1 MRSSALSEVAA
12 IPVGSDVAMSP
23 SSYVTA
29 ETLKEGDPA
38 ERKAVH
44 LSSADGVGHVFGPG
58 DSFTLTKGW
67 RGDYRV
73 TEPLVEQFAIY
84 VP

>member
-1 MRSSALSEVAA
+1 LPEVSA

-23 SSYVTA
+23 SGYVSA

-38 ERKAVH
+38 EREAI
-44 LSSADGVGHVFGPG
+44 
-58 DSFTLTKGW
+58 TLTKGW
-67 RGDYRV
+67 RGEYRV
-73 TEPLVEQFAIY
+73 SEPLVKQFAIY

>member
-1 MRSSALSEVAA
+1 LPEVAA

-38 ERKAVH
+38 
-44 LSSADGVGHVFGPG
+44 

-67 RGDYRV
+67 RGEYRV
-73 TEPLVEQFAIY
+73 TDPLVKQFAIY